1 MEPLLDSDPVLL
13 TEEPQAVS
21 QVLEAIDHL
30 LDAMENFEAPI
41 TRELLRG
48 AMVALV
54 HECRLPD
61 LSAGALN

>member
-1 MEPLLDSDPVLL
+1 MEPLLDLDPVLPL
-13 TEEPQAVS
+13 EEPHAVA

-30 LDAMENFEAPI
+30 LDAMENFEAPV

-48 AMVALV
+48 AMLALV

-61 LSAGALN
+61 PRAGTLN